1 VNNKGMS
8 TIELIVSFVIISLV
22 AVGMFKSVLD
32 LLDKI
37 SFYQSNV
44 NITILKGSITNSV
57 QEDLVHREFYRYDS
71 CGTNCYDI
79 TFKDLTTRRFKVD
92 TSSRTIQYGGIS
104 DKLPEDFTLSG
115 SILFDTTKVSSPE
128 DKNDSILRIF
138 VPIENESLGIK
149 SDINIVYQ
157 YDSRNT
163 GDLPPLP

>member
-1 VNNKGMS
+1 MNNKGMS

-71 CGTNCYDI
+71 CGQI
-79 TFKDLTTRRFKVD
+79 VTT
-92 TSSRTIQYGGIS
+92 
-104 DKLPEDFTLSG
+104 
-115 SILFDTTKVSSPE
+115 
-128 DKNDSILRIF
+128 
-138 VPIENESLGIK
+138 
-149 SDINIVYQ
+149 
-157 YDSRNT
+157 
-163 GDLPPLP
+163 